1 VPGRLG
7 PRFALEAAF
16 LILLAVGAAVADL
29 SAQWIVVVMGA
40 GWVLVG
46 LFEFAADRLTTMFP
60 PLHRYAAPPRPE
72 PEREPEPATIVVPA
86 AAEEPPAEPR
96 RRFWRRRRPAAPEAA
111 PEPEPALAET
121 PTPRHVHIL
130 PRDEEGSPR

>member
-7 PRFALEAAF
+7 PRFAFEAAF

-46 LFEFAADRLTTMFP
+46 LFEFAADRLTSVFP

-72 PEREPEPATIVVPA
+72 PEPQREPEPATMLVPA
-86 AAEEPPAEPR
+86 AEDPMAER
-96 RRFWRRRRPAAPEAA
+96 RRRLWRRRRA
-111 PEPEPALAET
+111 EPEPAVEAEAAVVE
-121 PTPRHVHIL
+121 PPRHVHIL
-130 PRDEEGSPR
+130 PRDEEGSRR

>member
-16 LILLAVGAAVADL
+16 LILLAAGAAVADL

-46 LFEFAADRLTTMFP
+46 LFEFTADRLTSVFP
-60 PLHRYAAPPRPE
+60 PLHRYAAPQRP
-72 PEREPEPATIVVPA
+72 EPEPATIVVPA
-86 AAEEPPAEPR
+86 AEELPAEPR
-96 RRFWRRRRPAAPEAA
+96 RRFWRRRRRAEPEAEPEPEAA
-111 PEPEPALAET
+111 VVEPPQ
-121 PTPRHVHIL
+121 HVHIL
-130 PRDEEGSPR
+130 PRDEEESRR